1 MFNCSY
7 NHIVLERVP
16 QKSCEFLHGA
26 LSWLNTSPSTA
37 LTFLAVFV
45 TAGFTIDGAGL
56 SNILQQRRQ
65 IPVSVGKIDKFLHS
79 VAILLT
85 QHFKFLSYSS
95 SVKV

>member
-37 LTFLAVFV
+37 LTFFSSVRYCWVYDRRCRFEQHSP
-45 TAGFTIDGAGL
+45 TKTTDTSFCWE
-56 SNILQQRRQ
+56 NRQ
-65 IPVSVGKIDKFLHS
+65 ISSLSSHS
-79 VAILLT
+79 PDATL
-85 QHFKFLSYSS
+85 
-95 SVKV
+95 